1 MKSAVLV
8 FPGINRERDMARALK
23 LVSGQEAAMVW
34 HAESALPKGTD
45 LVVVP
50 GGFSYGDYLRCGAI
64 AARAPVMD
72 AVRKFAADGG
82 LVLGVCNGFQILC
95 EAGLLPGVLMR
106 NARLKF
112 ICKDVHLRVERSDTP
127 FTRGYNAG
135 QVIRVPV
142 AHGEGNYEA
151 DEETVK
157 RLEGEGRVLYRYCS
171 PDGVVDEESNINGAA
186 EFDRR
191 HRQRARQCARHD
203 ATPGKPRRRHHGL
216 HRRPRAVRGPRRASG
231 KSGVKSFVMCLTMR
245 LAVAAAALSL
255 AAVAHAQDYPKRPIS
270 MIVPFAAGGT
280 SDVIA
285 RVVAE
290 EMTKSLG
297 QPIVIENVAGAGGS
311 TALTRAARAEADGY
325 TIAIGNAGTSAATYT
340 IYPKL
345 PFTPE
350 SFVPIAVVAK
360 TFGIVAL
367 RKDFPAKNLQDFIA
381 YAKKNP
387 GKVNLGHAGVGSS
400 NYLICKSFVQAAGID
415 VTLVG
420 YRGAAPALTD
430 AIGGQ
435 IDGVCDSAASVS
447 QAIDDKLVRGLVV
460 GSTVRL
466 ATLPELPTSSEAGL
480 PDFEAQGWNGL
491 FAPKSTP
498 PAIVAKL
505 NAAAKMA
512 VESEAVKKRFHDL
525 STVAPD
531 ANEHAS
537 EVLGQLVTRDVEKYR
552 KLLEEKK

>member
-1 MKSAVLV
+1 
-8 FPGINRERDMARALK
+8 
-23 LVSGQEAAMVW
+23 
-34 HAESALPKGTD
+34 
-45 LVVVP
+45 
-50 GGFSYGDYLRCGAI
+50 
-64 AARAPVMD
+64 ARAPVMD
-72 AVRKFAADGG
+72 AVRDFAGQGG

-171 PDGVVDEESNINGAA
+171 PDGVVDEDSNINGAA
-186 EFDRR
+186 E
-191 HRQRARQCARHD
+191 
-203 ATPGKPRRRHHGL
+203 
-216 HRRPRAVRGPRRASG
+216 S
-231 KSGVKSFVMCLTMR
+231 
-245 LAVAAAALSL
+245 
-255 AAVAHAQDYPKRPIS
+255 I
-270 MIVPFAAGGT
+270 
-280 SDVIA
+280 
-285 RVVAE
+285 
-290 EMTKSLG
+290 G

-311 TALTRAARAEADGY
+311 TALTRSARADADGY
-325 TIAIGNAGTSAATYT
+325 TIAIGNAGTSAAAYT

-360 TFGIVAL
+360 TFGIVAI

-400 NYLICKSFVQAAGID
+400 NFLICKSFVQAAGID

-430 AIGGQ
+430 
-435 IDGVCDSAASVS
+435 
-447 QAIDDKLVRGLVV
+447 
-460 GSTVRL
+460 
-466 ATLPELPTSSEAGL
+466 
-480 PDFEAQGWNGL
+480 
-491 FAPKSTP
+491 
-498 PAIVAKL
+498 
-505 NAAAKMA
+505 
-512 VESEAVKKRFHDL
+512 
-525 STVAPD
+525 
-531 ANEHAS
+531 
-537 EVLGQLVTRDVEKYR
+537 
-552 KLLEEKK
+552 